1 MTDRQS
7 APSPRPRSE
16 KPGHL
21 RALRLKAV
29 AAGAALALVVSVGV
43 SVQAG
48 GTGTAPTPAELAS
61 SYITAIGTA
70 NAALTKADAQLKA
83 LTMTATPAQVNA
95 IVAPLGPALKP
106 LEALVAST
114 KTPVTSQPPVTV
126 APAVHLVC
134 GANLI
139 LNPGAELTTPSGA
152 SKYWTVTR
160 GPFSVDSYTS
170 GDDLSLTTPGP
181 PDRGQN
187 YFWGGADPNETAGS
201 AYQDVPLTAA
211 AAAIKSGKVSANLGG
226 WLGGYQDQADNAVLT
241 VNFLGAGNAVLTT
254 LSIGPVTPGQRH
266 NITELLHLIATTTV
280 PAGTS
285 SARITLTFNWAAGGD
300 NDGLADNL
308 SLVLCQLKPVPAAR

>member
-1 MTDRQS
+1 VT
-7 APSPRPRSE
+7 
-16 KPGHL
+16 
-21 RALRLKAV
+21 
-29 AAGAALALVVSVGV
+29 VGV

-61 SYITAIGTA
+61 SYIAAIGTA

-83 LTMTATPAQVNA
+83 LPMGATSAQVNA

-114 KTPVTSQPPVTV
+114 TPPVTTKPPVTV

-139 LNPGAELTTPSGA
+139 LNPGAELATPSGA
-152 SKYWTVTR
+152 AKDWTVAR

-170 GDDLSLTTPGP
+170 GDDLSPTTPGP
-181 PDRGQN
+181 PDRGKN
-187 YFWGGADPNETAGS
+187 YFWGGGDPNETAGS
-201 AYQDVPLTAA
+201 AYQDVPLAA
-211 AAAIKSGKVSANLGG
+211 ATAIKSGKVSANLGG

-254 LSIGPVTPGQRH
+254 LSIGPVTPGQR
-266 NITELLHLIATTTV
+266 NSTTELLHRIATTNV
-280 PAGTS
+280 PAGTT
-285 SARITLTFNWAAGGD
+285 SARVTLTFNWAAGGD

-308 SLVLCQLKPVPAAR
+308 SLVLCQLKPVPAGR